1 MNILYFHSHDTGRW
15 IAPYGHPHPTP
26 NFTRLTEAG
35 TLFENAFTVS
45 PTCSPSRAAL
55 LTGQR
60 PRKNGMI
67 GLVHRG
73 ARLFDPQR
81 HLAAQLRAQG
91 YRTALSGV
99 QHVFHGNQLAQ
110 LPYDEIL
117 APPGIDDVATAD
129 PAIARAAAAYIQRQ
143 HDQPFFLSCGLF
155 STHRTAGHTD
165 QRFNASASPLGDPH
179 LTALPESV
187 LNNPQARSDVADFN
201 VSLDRLDAC
210 LGTVLD
216 AVDEAGLGDQ
226 TFIICTTD
234 HGVPFPDHKGS
245 LTDQG
250 TGVLLIL
257 RGPQVPS
264 GRRIPAMVSQM
275 DLLPTIF
282 EMLGVD
288 PPADLDGRSLQPLF
302 DGSTTSLHEH
312 MFLETNYHAAYEPQR
327 AVRSETHLLIHR
339 YGPHAERRV
348 LPNCDPGPT
357 RQAMIEQGWGQ
368 APRPRRALYDLRH
381 RTHEQYNLIG
391 DPKAAS
397 IERALCDQLHRFMT
411 DTGDPLLQR
420 GHVPPLEDTVMM
432 TTPADA
438 NYPGDP
444 AVNAASLNQASTR

>member
-26 NFTRLTEAG
+26 NFSRLAEAG

-73 ARLFDPQR
+73 ARLLDPQR
-81 HLAAQLRAQG
+81 HLAAQLRTHG

-99 QHVFHGNQLAQ
+99 QHVFPGNDLAN
-110 LPYDEIL
+110 LPYDEVL
-117 APPGIDDVATAD
+117 ASPGIDDVATAD
-129 PAIARAAAAYIQRQ
+129 PAIASAAAAYIRRR
-143 HDQPFFLSCGLF
+143 HDKPFFLSCGLF

-165 QRFNASASPLGDPH
+165 QRFNAKASPLGDPES
-179 LTALPESV
+179 TAVPESV
-187 LNNPQARSDVADFN
+187 LDVPEARSDVADFN
-201 VSLDRLDAC
+201 VSLDRLDVC

-216 AVDEAGLGDQ
+216 AVDEAGVRDQ
-226 TFIICTTD
+226 TLVICTTD
-234 HGVPFPDHKGS
+234 HGAPFPDHKGT

-257 RGPQVPS
+257 RGPGVPP

-282 EMLGVD
+282 EMIGAE
-288 PPADLDGRSLQPLF
+288 PPSKLDGQSLHPLL
-302 DGSTTSLHEH
+302 DGSTPRLHEH
-312 MFLETNYHAAYEPQR
+312 LFLETNYHSAYEPQR
-327 AVRSETHLLIHR
+327 AVRSETHLLVHR

-357 RQAMIEQGWGQ
+357 RRAMIEQGWGR
-368 APRPRRALYDLRH
+368 APRPRRALFDLRH
-381 RTHEQYNLIG
+381 RPRDQPNLIG
-391 DPKAAS
+391 EPEAS
-397 IERALCDQLHRFMT
+397 AVERSLSDRLHRFMT
-411 DTGDPLLQR
+411 DTHDPLLQQGR
-420 GHVPPLEDTVMM
+420 VPPLNHTVMM

-444 AVNAASLNQASTR
+444 AVGA